1 MLFPAKTTSERKR
14 NYWIA
19 LKCSFGILFQ
29 ANMYDFFRRT
39 DEHGN
44 GYDVNNTHI
53 RPRDGNRERNRER
66 NRNRDRERDM

>member
-1 MLFPAKTTSERKR
+1 
-14 NYWIA
+14 
-19 LKCSFGILFQ
+19 
-29 ANMYDFFRRT
+29 MYDFYRRT

-53 RPRDGNRERNRER
+53 RPRDRNRERNRER